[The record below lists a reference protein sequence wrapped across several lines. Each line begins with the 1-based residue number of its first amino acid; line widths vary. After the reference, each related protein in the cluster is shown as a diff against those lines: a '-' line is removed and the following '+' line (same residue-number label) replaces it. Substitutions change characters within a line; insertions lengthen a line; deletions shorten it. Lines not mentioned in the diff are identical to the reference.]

1 MDARSSFRSE
11 HRRISVMILFADHT
25 DDSGVVGAGISEA
38 SDVER

>member
-1 MDARSSFRSE
+1 
-11 HRRISVMILFADHT
+11 MILFADHT